1 MLRSYKLSKTS
12 HFTQFRQRKLKAYE
26 KYLHFILFVMNL
38 DYFSKIYI
46 KIEAYGDYSIGLF
59 KNNGKPIFGIRASYA
74 RNKDSF
80 VDV

>member
-1 MLRSYKLSKTS
+1 
-12 HFTQFRQRKLKAYE
+12 
-26 KYLHFILFVMNL
+26 MNL